1 MPSVTKISRIVQI
14 ATLPETR
21 RAIVAAA
28 RSDTLRT
35 ILRRASSDRN
45 GLMRDLRNPAN
56 ARDVIRGVA
65 RHPAA
70 HELADASLLIMPGRY
85 LAVRLGANWAARR
98 LLRRLLR
105 RYVDR
110 PADVLQSDDLDAHR
124 PRKNVMPGPR

>member
-1 MPSVTKISRIVQI
+1 MPSVTKISRIVRI

-28 RSDTLRT
+28 RSDTLRS
-35 ILRRASSDRN
+35 ILRRASSDRK

-70 HELADASLLIMPGRY
+70 HELADASLLLMPGRS
-85 LAVRLGANWAARR
+85 LAVRLGAGWTARR
-98 LLRRLLR
+98 LFR

-110 PADVLQSDDLDAHR
+110 PAEVLHPNDLDADR
-124 PRKNVMPGPR
+124 RRKNVTTAPR